1 MLRVRFHGRGGQG
14 AKVASRVLGTA
25 AFIEGYYAQD
35 FPLYG
40 AERRGA
46 PIAAFTRI
54 SREPVLERG
63 IITEPDIV
71 IVMDE
76 TLLDDKM
83 ANPLAG
89 VRDGAVVFINTTHS
103 VSEAMARH
111 KISAT
116 VITLDLTKIGLE
128 KLGKAVLSTLAGGVA
143 AKLAGIN
150 EDSLRK
156 AVEKETSEIVTDR
169 NFIEKNIEAAIYC
182 YNAVEPHHHPAPLPS
197 RGTEVPEG
205 EGKKI
210 TVITVPFEPADIS
223 APSVNSAANTPMRKT
238 GNMRIFRPVWDYEK
252 CTKCMTCVAR
262 CPDGCIAVNE
272 NGFPYTDYDN
282 CKGCM
287 ICAEECPA
295 DAITAEREVHA
306 W

>member
-1 MLRVRFHGRGGQG
+1 VLRVRFHGRGGQG

-25 AFIEGYYAQD
+25 AFLEGYYAQD

-63 IITEPDIV
+63 IIADPDIV
-71 IVMDE
+71 IIMDE
-76 TLLDDKM
+76 TLLDDNM

-89 VRDGAVVFINTTHS
+89 VRGGAVVFINTTHS
-103 VSEAMARH
+103 ATEAKGRY
-111 KISAT
+111 KITAK
-116 VITLDLTKIGLE
+116 VITLDLTKIGIE
-128 KLGKAVLSTLAGGVA
+128 KLGKAVLSALAGGVA
-143 AKLAGIN
+143 VKLAGLN

-156 AVEKETSEIVTDR
+156 AIEKETSEIVSDR
-169 NFIEKNIEAAIYC
+169 EIVEKNIGAAIYC
-182 YNAVEPHHHPAPLPS
+182 FNSVEPVGAGLKPAPTICKDSP
-197 RGTEVPEG
+197 
-205 EGKKI
+205 
-210 TVITVPFEPADIS
+210 VINIPFEPADIS
-223 APSVNSAANTPMRKT
+223 APSVNSAANTTLRKT
-238 GNMRIFRPVWDYEK
+238 GNMRLFRPVWDYKK